1 MVRDKNPN
9 WRARLQHAFAVADKT
24 AAMTT
29 EDEVL
34 IDRLVK
40 IIVDRGLT
48 SPATAALES
57 SRPYTF
63 LGSQFLA
70 FAKPFAQLVLPGRDY
85 QRFTEIMEKRSSIDL
100 ILDRLEKTE
109 RDT

>member
-1 MVRDKNPN
+1 M
-9 WRARLQHAFAVADKT
+9 T
-24 AAMTT
+24 A
-29 EDEVL
+29 EDEAL
-34 IDRLVK
+34 IDRIVK

-48 SPATAALES
+48 APATAALEA

-109 RDT
+109 RDA